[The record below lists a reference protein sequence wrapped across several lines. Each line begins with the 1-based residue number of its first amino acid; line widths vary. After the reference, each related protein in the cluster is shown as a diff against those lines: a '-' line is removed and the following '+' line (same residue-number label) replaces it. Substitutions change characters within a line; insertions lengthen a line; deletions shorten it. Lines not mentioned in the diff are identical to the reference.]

1 MNPDTELENWRRE
14 WQSEAEVPRDLRA
27 RVERQSRWMRI
38 VIAAD
43 ILVTVVIG
51 GGTVALAV
59 RAPQP
64 DMVLLAAATWLF
76 IAAAWTFRLVADRGL
91 WSRPAMNTAAFVE
104 LLVRR
109 CRARLKATLFAG
121 VLYVCEMAFCLGWI
135 YRHSAGRTA
144 LGTWLFFSSAFI
156 DMVWL
161 VTLVFFAFVFWY
173 RRKKRAELVWLRR
186 LID

>member
-1 MNPDTELENWRRE
+1 MNPDTELETWRRE

-38 VIAAD
+38 AIAAD

-91 WSRPAMNTAAFVE
+91 WSRPAMHAAAFVD

-109 CRARLKATLFAG
+109 CRARLKGALFGAG
-121 VLYVCEMAFCLGWI
+121 LYVCQMTFILGWI
-135 YRHSAGRTA
+135 YRHSAGRTP

-156 DMVWL
+156 DLVWV
-161 VTLVFFAFVFWY
+161 VTLVFFAVLFWY
-173 RRKKRAELVWLRR
+173 RRKKRAELAWLLR